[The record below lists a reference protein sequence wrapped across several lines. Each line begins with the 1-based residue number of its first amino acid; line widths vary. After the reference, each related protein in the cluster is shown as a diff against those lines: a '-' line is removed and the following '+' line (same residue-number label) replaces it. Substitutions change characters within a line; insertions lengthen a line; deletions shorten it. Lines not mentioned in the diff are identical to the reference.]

1 MCRVEDAEKLTISDA
16 ENAQKAILNLILQ
29 YSKFPN
35 QFRATNKNVKWNSIE
50 EGTSIGIFP
59 LPGAKY
65 IKRYING
72 SYKAQ
77 MPFQIVYR
85 SSPGTNNDSIGSQ
98 EVLEELGSWLEKAGI
113 EFKDKQME
121 LESINRT
128 SPVFSASQDVKK
140 MDYAVNM
147 QLKYIYKNGR

>member
-1 MCRVEDAEKLTISDA
+1 MEEAEKLTISDA

-98 EVLEELGSWLEKAGI
+98 EVLEELG
-113 EFKDKQME
+113 
-121 LESINRT
+121 
-128 SPVFSASQDVKK
+128 
-140 MDYAVNM
+140 
-147 QLKYIYKNGR
+147 